1 MNRKEM
7 TKKEYKTLGVAL
19 VLLLLGSLLSF
30 PLTIMSKVNLLL
42 GLELMLIFSLVSGY
56 FLGALVLL
64 LILKKYLIEKKG
76 GKEHES

>member
-42 GLELMLIFSLVSGY
+42 GLELMLIFSLVSSY